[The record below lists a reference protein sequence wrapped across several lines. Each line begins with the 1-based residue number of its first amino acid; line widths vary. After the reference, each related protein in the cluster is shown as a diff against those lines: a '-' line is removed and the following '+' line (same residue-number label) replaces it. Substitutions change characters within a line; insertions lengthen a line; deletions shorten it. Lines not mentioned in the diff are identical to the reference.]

1 LETGY
6 FAKLVTPEIH
16 MSSQDTSSTDPVE
29 LKRKGWF
36 MISGLASGHALYHW
50 FLQSFVV
57 VLPEIQAA
65 FGLNSVGAGGVL
77 TARELASGIVALP
90 AGIVVD
96 MLRRHWGAL
105 MAICIGGLGLGGL
118 LMGVSPV
125 YPLLLAGMAIVAI
138 SHSIWHLP
146 ASAALSQ
153 HFPEKR
159 ATVLS
164 LHGVGGSI
172 GDVAGPAI
180 TGLLLAVLS
189 WREIL
194 SWYAVPPLLL
204 AFVAMWAFRG
214 IGDVRGR
221 QPDNAQ
227 DADRMAVTKALMKNR
242 VLWGIALV
250 KGLRGMSLVA
260 LLTVLPLYLNFDLG
274 LSTTVRGGHIALLI
288 AIGIVAKPVA
298 AHLSDRWGRKQ
309 ILVPGLIWS
318 CLITLLL
325 IPFGEGIT
333 LTVLIVFLGL
343 FLYPDQPILTAATLD
358 TVGREV
364 ASTALGLTGFV
375 SFLMSAVSAL
385 VAGAL
390 YEFVDID
397 ATLYYVGALFALAAM
412 IMVVLPIKK
421 AGRS

>member
-1 LETGY
+1 MSRHETPLTE
-6 FAKLVTPEIH
+6 LVALRH
-16 MSSQDTSSTDPVE
+16 
-29 LKRKGWF
+29 KGWF

-57 VLPEIQAA
+57 ALPEIQAA
-65 FGLNSVGAGGVL
+65 FGLNSVGIGGVL
-77 TARELASGIVALP
+77 TVRELASGIVTLP
-90 AGIVVD
+90 AGVVVD
-96 MLRRHWGAL
+96 MLRRHWGTL
-105 MAICIGGLGLGGL
+105 MAVCIGGLGLGGL

-159 ATVLS
+159 ATALS
-164 LHGVGGSI
+164 FHGVGGSI

-189 WREIL
+189 WRGIL
-194 SWYAVPPLLL
+194 SWYAVPPLVL

-214 IGDVRGR
+214 IGDVRD
-221 QPDNAQ
+221 QESCSAQ
-227 DADRMAVTKALMKNR
+227 GSDRMAVTKALMKNR

-260 LLTVLPLYLNFDLG
+260 LVTVLPLYLNTDLG
-274 LSTTVRGGHIALLI
+274 LSTSVRGGHIALLI

-298 AHLSDRWGRKQ
+298 GHLSDRWGRKQ
-309 ILVPGLIWS
+309 ILVPGLAWS

-325 IPFGEGIT
+325 IPFGQGAA
-333 LTVLIVFLGL
+333 LTVLIVLLGL

-375 SFLMSAVSAL
+375 SFIMSSASPL

-390 YEFVDID
+390 YEFVGID
-397 ATLYYVGALFALAAM
+397 ATLYYVGALFATAAL
-412 IMVVLPIKK
+412 IMVVLPVKT
-421 AGRS
+421 AGGT

>member
-1 LETGY
+1 LEIGN
-6 FAKLVTPEIH
+6 FVKLEAPEIH
-16 MSSQDTSSTDPVE
+16 MSSQDTHLTEPVE
-29 LKRKGWF
+29 LRRKGWF

-57 VLPEIQAA
+57 ALPEIQAA
-65 FGLNSVGAGGVL
+65 FGLNSVGVGGVL
-77 TARELASGIVALP
+77 TVRELASGIVTLP
-90 AGIVVD
+90 AGVVVD

-105 MAICIGGLGLGGL
+105 MAVCIGGLGLGGL

-125 YPLLLAGMAIVAI
+125 YPLLLVGMAIVAI

-159 ATVLS
+159 ATALS
-164 LHGVGGSI
+164 FHGVGGSI

-214 IGDVRGR
+214 LGDVRG
-221 QPDNAQ
+221 QQSDSAQ
-227 DADRMAVTKALMKNR
+227 GPDRMAVTKAMMKSR

-260 LLTVLPLYLNFDLG
+260 LVTVLPLYLNADLG
-274 LSTTVRGGHIALLI
+274 LSTSLRGGHIALLI

-298 AHLSDRWGRKQ
+298 GHLSDRWGRKQ
-309 ILVPGLIWS
+309 ILVPGLLWS

-325 IPFGEGIT
+325 IPFGQGIT
-333 LTVLIVFLGL
+333 LTVLILFLGL

-375 SFLMSAVSAL
+375 SFIMSATSPL
-385 VAGAL
+385 IAGAL
-390 YEFVDID
+390 YEFVGID
-397 ATLYYVGALFALAAM
+397 ATLYYVGALFATAALV
-412 IMVVLPIKK
+412 MVVLPIKA
-421 AGRS
+421 AGRT

>member
-1 LETGY
+1 
-6 FAKLVTPEIH
+6 
-16 MSSQDTSSTDPVE
+16 MSIQDTPLTE
-29 LKRKGWF
+29 LVAFRRKGWF

-57 VLPEIQAA
+57 ALPEIQAA
-65 FGLNSVGAGGVL
+65 FGLNSVGIGGVL
-77 TARELASGIVALP
+77 TVRELASGIVTLP
-90 AGIVVD
+90 AGVVVD
-96 MLRRHWGAL
+96 MFRRHWGAL
-105 MAICIGGLGLGGL
+105 MAVCIGGLGLGGL

-159 ATVLS
+159 ATALS
-164 LHGVGGSI
+164 FHGVGGSI

-189 WREIL
+189 WRGIL
-194 SWYAVPPLLL
+194 SWYAVLPLVL

-221 QPDNAQ
+221 QPDSAQ

-309 ILVPGLIWS
+309 ILVPGLVWS

-325 IPFGEGIT
+325 IPFGQGTALI
-333 LTVLIVFLGL
+333 VLIVFLGL
-343 FLYPDQPILTAATLD
+343 FLYPDQPILTAVTLD
-358 TVGREV
+358 IVGREV

-375 SFLMSAVSAL
+375 SFIMSAASPL

-390 YEFVDID
+390 YEFVGID
-397 ATLYYVGALFALAAM
+397 ATLYYVGALFATAAL
-412 IMVVLPIKK
+412 IMVVLPMKT
-421 AGRS
+421 AGGT